1 MAGACLAAVRALCVR
16 VQGSGEAPATV
27 LPAKSVTAVRAAL
40 KECGVAAAGVAEAA
54 RRAYAEGR
62 KMHAFGRVIVVATLT
77 GELCLYENVGAPQW
91 A

>member
-1 MAGACLAAVRALCVR
+1 MC
-16 VQGSGEAPATV
+16 VQGSADAPATI
-27 LPAKSVTAVRAAL
+27 LPAKSVVSVKAAL
-40 KECGVAAAGVAEAA
+40 KECGVAVGAQAVTEAA